1 MNVSRPVRVIAV
13 ALAASVVAGISPLA
27 SAAPGVS
34 RRRIKIG
41 VHTSLTGA
49 VPLPADS
56 AQRGATLFWDWLKE
70 RNRPINGR
78 HVDVVIKNDNYN
90 PTQAVAVCK
99 EMVEQD
105 GVFLLSGLI
114 SGSNGGDQSM
124 SCARYAESVGVP
136 YVTIGSYKLGVR
148 DLRSYFAVSEPM
160 EEQAP
165 RLADHLVSDLGAR
178 REVNGILRFD
188 TPMYARTHDRFLTAM
203 TKRNAE
209 VTYDR
214 AVSRGAG
221 STEAQLVVRE
231 MKTAGVE
238 NVTML
243 VSPIFFLQVLQ
254 AAKSQ
259 GYAPLWNGVGLTMT
273 ISDEV
278 ARIGCRNGTIG
289 GARFLSFLPAFED
302 RDRFDPVYDR
312 AMNTVY
318 PNEGSG
324 DAVVWLGWAT
334 SKALKD
340 MLDLPGRRLN
350 RERFIRFAQSG
361 KTMRTGVLPAVR
373 FTKTDHFAGNST
385 HVLRARCADQRWHT
399 IRSFVKDF

>member
-1 MNVSRPVRVIAV
+1 MKLSRPVRFIAV
-13 ALAASVVAGISPLA
+13 ALAASVLAGISPLA
-27 SAAPGVS
+27 SAAPGVT

-56 AQRGATLFWDWLKE
+56 AQQGATLFWEWLKD

-90 PTQAVAVCK
+90 PSQAVAVCK

-114 SGSNGGDQSM
+114 SGSNGGNQSM
-124 SCARYAESVGVP
+124 SCARYAASVGVP

-148 DLRSYFAVSEPM
+148 TLRNYFAVTQPM

-209 VTYDR
+209 VAYDR
-214 AVSRGAG
+214 AVAHGAG
-221 STEAQLVVRE
+221 LTEANLVVQE
-231 MKTAGVE
+231 MKVAGVE
-238 NVTML
+238 NATML

-254 AAKSQ
+254 AAKRQ

-273 ISDEV
+273 ISDEIV
-278 ARIGCRNGTIG
+278 RIGCRNGTIG
-289 GARFLSFLPAFED
+289 GARFLSFLPAFAE

-312 AMNTVY
+312 AMRKIHS
-318 PNEGSG
+318 NEGGG

-340 MLDLPGRRLN
+340 MLELPGRRLT
-350 RERFIRFAQSG
+350 RSRFIRLAQSG
-361 KTMRTGVLPAVR
+361 KTMRTGILPAVR
-373 FTKTDHFAGNST
+373 FTRKDHFAGNST
-385 HVLRARCADQRWHT
+385 HVLRASCTDQRWHA